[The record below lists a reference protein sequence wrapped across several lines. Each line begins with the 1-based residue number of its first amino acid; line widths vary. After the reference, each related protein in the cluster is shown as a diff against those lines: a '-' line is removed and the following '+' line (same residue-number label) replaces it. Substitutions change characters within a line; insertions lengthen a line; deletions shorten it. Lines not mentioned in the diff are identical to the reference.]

1 MQFSGCSLEF
11 GVDSG
16 CSLVD
21 AVWNSERPSGCSKWM
36 QFRFRSGRVDAA
48 SGCTSVFGVSRVDA
62 IASTSGSNA
71 FFGVTI
77 SCIQVDALQFSE

>member
-62 IASTSGSNA
+62 ITSTTWFPYGRCYI
-71 FFGVTI
+71 FFRTCKYI
-77 SCIQVDALQFSE
+77 A